1 MIMRQCIYA
10 YSHIQTAL
18 QIATEQP
25 ECEALIAPLTHALAE
40 IRTVQGKIQQHVRVK
55 DNVVP
60 LRVADYGSTKA
71 GNDAVSN

>member
-1 MIMRQCIYA
+1 MIMRQCIFA

-25 ECEALIAPLTHALAE
+25 ECEELIAPLAHALAE
-40 IRTVQGKIQQHVRVK
+40 IRIVQGKIQQCNRTR

-60 LRVADYGSTKA
+60 LRVADCRSKKDGD
-71 GNDAVSN
+71 DAASN